1 MAYVQTDSGKTTTF
15 YFPITGIIMQPTR
28 MQQRGGSMG
37 MRTAYPSALIL
48 PPRESSP
55 CRSFSRLIA
64 CFYISCFFL
73 SFYIV
78 LEDALKVPC
87 MWWLV
92 GNITLFFFTLQIHE
106 EARKLSYQTGV
117 RVVVA
122 YGGVSITQQVQP
134 LFLLSFFNTCR

>member
-1 MAYVQTDSGKTTTF
+1 LLVSTSLAY
-15 YFPITGIIMQPTR
+15 
-28 MQQRGGSMG
+28 
-37 MRTAYPSALIL
+37 
-48 PPRESSP
+48 
-55 CRSFSRLIA
+55 
-64 CFYISCFFL
+64 FL

-78 LEDALKVPC
+78 LEDALEVLC

-134 LFLLSFFNTCR
+134 LFSYHFLNT

>member
-1 MAYVQTDSGKTTTF
+1 
-15 YFPITGIIMQPTR
+15 MQV
-28 MQQRGGSMG
+28 
-37 MRTAYPSALIL
+37 IL
-48 PPRESSP
+48 SLD
-55 CRSFSRLIA
+55 CLFLHLLLFSK
-64 CFYISCFFL
+64 
-73 SFYIV
+73 
-78 LEDALKVPC
+78 DALEVPC

>member
-1 MAYVQTDSGKTTTF
+1 
-15 YFPITGIIMQPTR
+15 
-28 MQQRGGSMG
+28 
-37 MRTAYPSALIL
+37 
-48 PPRESSP
+48 
-55 CRSFSRLIA
+55 
-64 CFYISCFFL
+64 
-73 SFYIV
+73 
-78 LEDALKVPC
+78 

-134 LFLLSFFNTCR
+134 LFLLSFLIYAGSRFDIVYRID

>member
-1 MAYVQTDSGKTTTF
+1 M
-15 YFPITGIIMQPTR
+15 R
-28 MQQRGGSMG
+28 

-48 PPRESSP
+48 FPRESSP

-64 CFYISCFFL
+64 CFYISFFF
-73 SFYIV
+73 SKNA
-78 LEDALKVPC
+78 LEVPC

-106 EARKLSYQTGV
+106 ETRKLSYQTGV

-134 LFLLSFFNTCR
+134 PFLLSFLNTCR